1 MGPPPRLIEAARLV
15 EDETN
20 RLLDRR
26 PRYYLHE
33 HQLRKTVGSI
43 AFNVRE
49 AYGRNSGPDR
59 RHRLII
65 ARGSAE
71 EADEQWGSNYRS
83 RRLAPQPYWRLH
95 NRLMTIVKLIDGTL

>member
-1 MGPPPRLIEAARLV
+1 MGPPPRLIELARLV

-26 PRYYLHE
+26 PHHYLHE
-33 HQLRKTVGSI
+33 LQLRKTVGSI
-43 AFNVRE
+43 CFNIRE
-49 AYGRNSGPDR
+49 AYGRKSGPDR
-59 RHRLII
+59 RYRLII

-71 EADEQWGSNYRS
+71 EADEQWMSNFRS

-95 NRLMTIVKLIDGTL
+95 NRLMTIVKLIDATP